1 MVQTHG
7 RAGGR
12 TVYCHVTTKFSGMS
26 RITYPC
32 APLLE
37 IKTIHSDVQD
47 GFPTIALLLV
57 VAVFYNKNI
66 IIYNVIR
73 KAAVL

>member
-1 MVQTHG
+1 MVLRRRAL
-7 RAGGR
+7 RAG
-12 TVYCHVTTKFSGMS
+12 
-26 RITYPC
+26 

-37 IKTIHSDVQD
+37 IKTTHSDVQD